1 MNSKPSGVIA
11 LIAGLLLLFVSP
23 AKAQQHRA
31 TRLGHPNTRF
41 APPLV
46 TADDLR
52 ERFRDP
58 KLKPDFAEIL
68 RQWGWTGNLEDMH
81 RAAQTATVTEI
92 RIPVGSRMVFMSS
105 RENGRPITLRDVLWA
120 GDEPIQAFA
129 FHFSSK
135 GRRYRCVTPKPCSN
149 FFLEDLG
156 SEFPELKLTLATPA
170 QSDLCSPI
178 PVKITVRNTSGVP
191 ATNVRVTGDLP
202 AGWKTETGRTSLDL
216 AGGELKP
223 GTGMEFAVRLLAGTS
238 GQVSPAMKA
247 TCAEGAVSET
257 SATIQVRAAALSV
270 SCDAPGEVLLGR
282 PVPVCITVRNQ
293 GDRASSVSIVSLP
306 IPAGATA
313 TDINEGGASADGI
326 VSWQIHDLQ
335 TNEVKKLCAVFKRNE
350 IGVLAFTATAKGDC
364 AQPTLSE
371 CTTRIIGIP
380 AILLDAVDLEDP
392 VEVGKD
398 VTYVVKITNQGTAV
412 GTRIRIVCKLPDS
425 QRFMSG
431 SGITTVHGDDRNVT
445 VDPLPSLEPKGVAEW
460 RIVVKALR
468 ADDARFKL
476 ELTSDQFERPIL
488 EEESTHQY

>member
-1 MNSKPSGVIA
+1 MNSKPSVVIA
-11 LIAGLLLLFVSP
+11 LVVGLMLLFGPP
-23 AKAQQHRA
+23 ANAQQHRA

-46 TADDLR
+46 TPDDLR

-58 KLKPDFAEIL
+58 KLRPDFAEIL
-68 RQWGWTGNLEDMH
+68 RQWRWTGNVEDMH
-81 RAAQTATVTEI
+81 RAAQTAPVTEI

-120 GDEPIQAFA
+120 GDEPIQAFV

-156 SEFPELKLTLATPA
+156 SESPELKLTLTTPA
-170 QSDLCSPI
+170 QSDLCAPI
-178 PVKITVRNTSGVP
+178 DVKITVRNTSGVP
-191 ATNVRVTGDLP
+191 ANNVRVTGDLP
-202 AGWKTETGRTSLDL
+202 PGWKTEAGRTSLNLD
-216 AGGELKP
+216 AGALKP
-223 GTGMEFAVRLLAGTS
+223 GTGMEFAVRLLSGTS
-238 GQVSPAMKA
+238 GQVAPVMKA

-257 SATIQVRAAALSV
+257 SVPIRVRAAALSV

-282 PVPVCITVRNQ
+282 PVPICISVRNT
-293 GDRASSVSIVSLP
+293 GDAAAASSIVKLP

-313 TDINEGGASADGI
+313 SDISDGGTSSDGI

-335 TNEVKKLCAVFKRNE
+335 TNEVKKLCAVFKRNQ
-350 IGVLAFTATAKGDC
+350 IGSLAFNVSAKGDC
-364 AQPTLSE
+364 AQPTQSE
-371 CTTRIIGIP
+371 CATRIIGIP

-425 QRFMSG
+425 QRFVSG
-431 SGITTVHGDDRNVT
+431 SGVTTVHGDDRTVT
-445 VDPLPSLEPKGVAEW
+445 VDPLPALEPKGVAEW
-460 RIVVKALR
+460 RIVVKALK